1 MNEMFSQGGKGST
14 GILTNKQAIARKFGV
29 KQSEVVYF
37 SVGALLDGYKVIYDK
52 VTQRAYS
59 LPANLGSEVTAVSLS
74 TAGVLVHSAG
84 NVDLGALAV
93 TREEYVTLPGSFSS
107 GATINVKNECLEYQ
121 GGLYR
126 WDGVLPK
133 VVPAGST
140 PANSGGISIGA
151 WLSVGNAA
159 LRQELFSKEMVNL
172 SPLYY
177 RAAGD
182 GITDDTA
189 AFELLETET
198 TGRVID
204 LGGRSYV
211 VTKNFIKN
219 NYINGSFIRA
229 GSRRVAIGDLKARDK
244 QLPLVHSGMP
254 KTYNARHT
262 LRRTEGAGGIFAVI
276 QGCCYDEINDK
287 IFTLSSTTALGYC
300 INAFAVT
307 NAGELGSYDRT
318 RSPELGHQ
326 GLGLHHL
333 PDGNPVL
340 WTSKPYQDGAAD
352 QCVSMENILSYTGTT
367 DNVTSGFTTWQIF
380 PASTDSA
387 SSTPAVSACQ
397 NYLIAKKIAADGL
410 TCAVRVFDL
419 KVMWANRA
427 TKTDYSEDYLVEFYY
442 QKPSV
447 DSFTQSIACDGTF
460 IYILESHTYT
470 GMSNFIYV
478 FELTGRFVERV
489 DITTVGD
496 AEAIA
501 DNTGTPVYKEPESL
515 TVTKTEA
522 GYVLTIGVCTPV
534 GVLENGKN
542 VYLFDLG
549 CSGSVVQSK
558 ASRSVASKTGL
569 HGAGSPNYKYG
580 VKEWNDSFHW
590 TVHPTRRGIQTN
602 RDNPV
607 LFLDG
612 GITGGIQL
620 ASNDSEGMSNS
631 WASRHD
637 NAAEGPRSILLK
649 SRSGQVSSDVF
660 GAVQVGDRL
669 GTRVWAGD
677 TGTKLVQ
684 AAHIKCNVMGAPT
697 ADAVP
702 TALYFGTTTTAG
714 AYGDRW
720 VLTEAGHWRPSG
732 TGIYDIGTSANA
744 VRNMYIVNSPIITSS
759 RQYKRDETPLSEAE
773 LRVGLAVYPLIKK
786 FRMKSAYAEKGDAAR
801 YHVGIIAEDIQAAFE
816 AEGLD
821 AFAYGIL
828 CFEKWDDEY
837 EAVYAKRNV
846 KRNII
851 IDEETQQ
858 IGEVITEEYY
868 DTGEKRLI
876 TSAGEKLSVRTDELM
891 FLAMQALHQQREREM
906 DSILK
911 RLSALESQ

>member
-1 MNEMFSQGGKGST
+1 MTIDLSKEPLGST
-14 GILTNKQAIARKFGV
+14 SPYVLFANAHNLDIAVNSITSAIWMDRFGRSRTTLRGME
-29 KQSEVVYF
+29 QRFNLFIQNS
-37 SVGALLDGYKVIYDK
+37 GYKVIGDYEDGPLTIDEYNQLIRYDGELWK
-52 VTQRAYS
+52 
-59 LPANLGSEVTAVSLS
+59 LTALTSIPFTTS
-74 TAGVLVHSAG
+74 GTDSASWG
-84 NVDLGALAV
+84 TDQSHFV
-93 TREEYVTLPGSFSS
+93 
-107 GATINVKNECLEYQ
+107 
-121 GGLYR
+121 
-126 WDGVLPK
+126 
-133 VVPAGST
+133 
-140 PANSGGISIGA
+140 
-151 WLSVGNAA
+151 SVGDGA
-159 LRQELFSKEMVNL
+159 LRQTLFVNEMVNL

-177 RAAGD
+177 GAAGD
-182 GITDDTA
+182 GATDDTA

-204 LGGRSYV
+204 LGGRSFA
-211 VTKNFIKN
+211 VTKSFTKN
-219 NYINGSFIRA
+219 NYINGSFLRT
-229 GSRRVAIGDLKARDK
+229 GSHRIAIGDLKARDK

-318 RSPELGHQ
+318 RSVELGHQ
-326 GLGLHHL
+326 GLGCHHL
-333 PDGNPVL
+333 PDGSPVL

-367 DNVTSGFTTWQIF
+367 DNVTSGFTTWQVF

-387 SSTPAVSACQ
+387 SSTPTVSSCQ

-410 TCAVRVFDL
+410 TCTVRVFDL

-427 TKTDYSEDYLVEFYY
+427 TKTDYSEDYLVEFSY
-442 QKPSV
+442 QKPSA
-447 DSFTQSIACDGTF
+447 DSLTQSIACDGTF

-515 TVTKTEA
+515 TVIKTEA
-522 GYVLTIGVCTPV
+522 GYVLTIGICTPI

-580 VKEWNDSFHW
+580 VKEWNDTFHW
-590 TVHPTRRGIQTN
+590 TVQPTRKGIQTN

-660 GAVQVGDRL
+660 GAVQAGDRL

-684 AAHIKCNVMGAPT
+684 AAHIKCNVMAAPT

-702 TALYFGTTTTAG
+702 TALYFGTTTAAG

-732 TGIYDIGTSANA
+732 ANAYDIGTSANA
-744 VRNMYIVNSPIITSS
+744 VRNIYIANSPIVTCS
-759 RQYKRDETPLSEAE
+759 REYKQDETSLSDAE
-773 LRVGLAVYPLIKK
+773 LRVGLAVYLLIKK
-786 FRMKSAYAEKGDAAR
+786 FRMKAAYAEKGDDAR
-801 YHVGIIAEDIQAAFE
+801 YHIGIIAEDIQTAFE

-828 CFEKWDDEY
+828 CYERWDNEY
-837 EAVYAKRNV
+837 ETVYAKRYL
-846 KRNII
+846 KRKVI

-858 IGEVITEEYY
+858 TEEVIDEEQY

-876 TSAGEKLSVRTDELM
+876 TPAGEKLSVRTDELM
-891 FLAMQALHQQREREM
+891 FLAMQALHQNYFACM
-906 DSILK
+906 SDIHS
-911 RLSALESQ
+911 RLSLLEGN